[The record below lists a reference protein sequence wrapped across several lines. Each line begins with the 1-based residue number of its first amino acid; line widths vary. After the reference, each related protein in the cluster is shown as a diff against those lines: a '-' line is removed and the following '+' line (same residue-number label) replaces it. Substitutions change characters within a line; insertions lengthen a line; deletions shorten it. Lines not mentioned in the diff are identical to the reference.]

1 MPLDKHHQQV
11 AIGTIYSR
19 LVRRAYTY
27 SAQGSHYS
35 SSPNKKYQLD
45 VLRQPRAPPPASL
58 PQQSSPKKVQKK
70 TRKPV
75 TR

>member
-27 SAQGSHYS
+27 SAQAR
-35 SSPNKKYQLD
+35 
-45 VLRQPRAPPPASL
+45 VATTAQP
-58 PQQSSPKKVQKK
+58 
-70 TRKPV
+70 
-75 TR
+75 